1 MEEKAL
7 AELIHPVG
15 FYNTKAKNIKKT
27 AALLLQNF
35 EGEVPVSEA
44 ELVALPGA
52 LAAPL
57 CNPKPLC
64 TRGMTRGAFYRCWP

>member
-1 MEEKAL
+1 MEEKVL

-52 LAAPL
+52 RLL
-57 CNPKPLC
+57 LRYVTLNPYV
-64 TRGMTRGAFYRCWP
+64 RGA

>member
-52 LAAPL
+52 RLL
-57 CNPKPLC
+57 LRYVTLNPYV
-64 TRGMTRGAFYRCWP
+64 RGA

>member
-1 MEEKAL
+1 MLPVELVHAMDEKAL

-35 EGEVPVSEA
+35 GGEVPVSEA

-52 LAAPL
+52 RLL
-57 CNPKPLC
+57 LRYVTLNPYV
-64 TRGMTRGAFYRCWP
+64 RVA

>member
-52 LAAPL
+52 RLL
-57 CNPKPLC
+57 LRDVTLNPYV
-64 TRGMTRGAFYRCWP
+64 RGA

>member
-1 MEEKAL
+1 MEEKVL

-52 LAAPL
+52 RLL
-57 CNPKPLC
+57 LRYVTLNPYV
-64 TRGMTRGAFYRCWP
+64 REA

>member
-35 EGEVPVSEA
+35 GGEVPVSEA

-52 LAAPL
+52 RLL
-57 CNPKPLC
+57 LRYVTLNPYV
-64 TRGMTRGAFYRCWP
+64 RVA

>member
-27 AALLLQNF
+27 AALLSHRGNPLQPCH
-35 EGEVPVSEA
+35 GTLCDAEA
-44 ELVALPGA
+44 E
-52 LAAPL
+52 
-57 CNPKPLC
+57 
-64 TRGMTRGAFYRCWP
+64 RWPNSPRSPQESNGVTTWEGLWNG